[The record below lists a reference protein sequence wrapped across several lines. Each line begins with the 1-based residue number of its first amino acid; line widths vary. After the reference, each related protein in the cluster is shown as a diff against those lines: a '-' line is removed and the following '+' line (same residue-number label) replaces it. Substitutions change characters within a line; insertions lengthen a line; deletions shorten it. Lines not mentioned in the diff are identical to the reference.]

1 MKTGKDLA
9 LEVIKN
15 LIDAQFERTSAEK
28 TYDHGMQL
36 KTNSDDSVSVIYIKD
51 NSAESIDKVYNRINE
66 RYRDHIVGFEPKMYN
81 FRGINGEQVFSHWQ
95 LVFEGEYQ
103 QKFYGAMEAYNK
115 AKQEWCDK
123 YGSE

>member
-28 TYDHGMQL
+28 TYRHGMQL

-51 NSAESIDKVYNRINE
+51 NSPESIDEVYNRISA
-66 RYRDHIVGFEPKMYN
+66 RYRDHVVGFEPKMYN

-95 LVFEGEYQ
+95 LVFECEYQ
-103 QKFYGAMEAYNK
+103 QKFYGAMEEYNK
-115 AKQEWCDK
+115 AKQQWCDK
-123 YGSE
+123 YGCE

>member
-28 TYDHGMQL
+28 TYDYGMQL

-51 NSAESIDKVYNRINE
+51 NSAESVDKVYNRINE
-66 RYRDHIVGFEPKMYN
+66 KYRDHVVGFEPKMYN
-81 FRGINGEQVFSHWQ
+81 FHGNGKPTFSHWQ

-103 QKFYGAMEAYNK
+103 QKFYDAMEAYNK

-123 YGSE
+123 YGCE

>member
-36 KTNSDDSVSVIYIKD
+36 KTNSDDSVSVIYVKD
-51 NSAESIDKVYNRINE
+51 NSEESVNKVYNRISE
-66 RYRDHIVGFEPKMYN
+66 KYRDHVIGFKPRMYHFYGPN
-81 FRGINGEQVFSHWQ
+81 KPASFSHWE
-95 LVFEGEYQ
+95 LEFEPEYQ
-103 QKFYGAMEAYNK
+103 EKFYSAMERYNK

-123 YGSE
+123 YGCD

>member
-15 LIDAQFERTSAEK
+15 LIDAQFERTGSENR
-28 TYDHGMQL
+28 MQL
-36 KTNSDDSVSVIYIKD
+36 KANPDDSVAIIYVKD
-51 NSAESIDKVYNRINE
+51 NSAESVDKVYNRINE
-66 RYRDHIVGFEPKMYN
+66 RYRDHVVGFEPRMYQYYGPN
-81 FRGINGEQVFSHWQ
+81 KPASFSYWQ

-103 QKFYGAMEAYNK
+103 QKFYGEMEAYYK

-123 YGSE
+123 YGCD